1 MSTPTKNYPFSEIPK
16 VDLAVITG
24 SPNWGIR
31 FPEDVGMLG
40 VSVIERDINYET
52 EYGLSENWKLIEFDA
67 SITPDG
73 VSRRALC
80 LYSHANPREVM
91 DHSCHRRAF
100 VVLQEAGVRHIV
112 SSSSLGAFNKAIDVG
127 DLVINADIIELT
139 QTPYSL
145 LPGRTRFDANGKQL
159 ICPVCAGILAD
170 VAKKYWPTEFRIHKI
185 EAGRSGGRP
194 RLWTAPDVA
203 GRGQCLQNARSGRVQ
218 PLPRSGS
225 DARPRDWRLLRAL
238 RLRHRWLQRLFPR
251 SVGEL
256 PARRRARR
264 PVADCFA
271 RCSGNGRAIAA
282 RRRLPLPAVE
292 GAAAGAPLFRV
303 VIEAG

>member
-1 MSTPTKNYPFSEIPK
+1 MNTPAKNYPFSEIPK

-24 SPNWGIR
+24 SPNWGMR
-31 FPEDVGMLG
+31 FPEDVGMPG

-112 SSSSLGAFNKAIDVG
+112 SSSSLGSFNKAIDVG

-145 LPGRTRFDANGKQL
+145 LPGRTRFDASGKQL

-170 VAKKYWPTEFRIHKI
+170 VAKKHWPTELRIHKI
-185 EAGRSGGRP
+185 EAGLVAAHAYGP
-194 RLWTAPDVA
+194 RLTSPAEVYAYRTLGADVFNHSLAPEATLAREIGACFVPCAFVTAGFNDYFRDPSVSCLREGVLDGLSPIASRVA
-203 GRGQCLQNARSGRVQ
+203 LETAMR
-218 PLPRSGS
+218 LPRG
-225 DARPRDWRLLRAL
+225 DGCLCQQLKAPQPERRY
-238 RLRHRWLQRLFPR
+238 
-251 SVGEL
+251 SVW
-256 PARRRARR
+256 
-264 PVADCFA
+264 
-271 RCSGNGRAIAA
+271 
-282 RRRLPLPAVE
+282 
-292 GAAAGAPLFRV
+292 
-303 VIEAG
+303 